1 MPPLLTL
8 FTAPKPFTNPHI
20 DIIQRNALRSWQSL
34 GEAVEVVLIGDEEGM
49 AEAAADLNLRQ
60 IKQVRTN
67 QNKTPLLSSIFDLGR
82 SINQSPFLVYVNAD
96 IILFPSVLAA
106 LHVTAEQFSK
116 YLIVSQRW
124 DLDLKEQLA
133 FDGQWHDQLL
143 KTVHSQGKLH
153 ARAGS
158 DIFIYPRACF
168 ETIPDFA
175 VGRAGW
181 DNWMI
186 YNARLQRWPVV
197 DITQA
202 TDIVHQNHDYSHLPG
217 GQPHYKLP
225 ETAVNV
231 ALAGGKKTVFTLDDV
246 SHEVRN
252 GQVRPV
258 KKTVNRILREIEI
271 FPIIRLRSRI
281 LNAMSYAIF
290 HPRDAYGDLRAW
302 LAGSSKSDKEGRS
315 K

>member
-34 GEAVEVVLIGDEEGM
+34 GEAVDVVFIGDEEGM

-67 QNKTPLLSSIFDLGR
+67 QYKTPLLSSIFDLGR
-82 SINQSPFLVYVNAD
+82 SVNQSPFLAYVNAD
-96 IILFPSVLAA
+96 IILFPSLVDAIK
-106 LHVTAEQFSK
+106 VTAEQFSK
-116 YLIVSQRW
+116 FLIVSQRW
-124 DLDLKEQLA
+124 DLELEKPLA
-133 FDGQWHDQLL
+133 FDGQWQDKLL
-143 KTVHSQGKLH
+143 RKAHSEGELH

-158 DIFIYPRACF
+158 DIFIYPRVCF

-202 TDIVHQNHDYSHLPG
+202 TDIIHQNHDYNHLPG

-225 ETAVNV
+225 ETAINV

-252 GQVRPV
+252 DQVQPV
-258 KKTVNRILREIEI
+258 KKTVKKILREIEI
-271 FPIIRLRSRI
+271 FPIIRLHSKI
-281 LNAMSYAIF
+281 INAISHAIF
-290 HPRDAYGDLRAW
+290 HPRDAYGNLRAW

>member
-8 FTAPKPFTNPHI
+8 FTTPKPFTNPHI

-34 GEAVEVVLIGDEEGM
+34 GEAVEIVLIGDEEGM

-67 QNKTPLLSSIFDLGR
+67 QYKTPLLSSIFDLGR
-82 SINQSPFLVYVNAD
+82 SVNQSPFLAYVNAD
-96 IILFPSVLAA
+96 IILFPSLVDA
-106 LHVTAEQFSK
+106 LKVTAKQFSK
-116 YLIVSQRW
+116 FLIVSQRW
-124 DLDLKEQLA
+124 DLDLDEPLA
-133 FDGQWHDQLL
+133 FDGQWQDELL
-143 KTVHSQGKLH
+143 RKVHSEGELH

-168 ETIPDFA
+168 EKIPDFA

-186 YNARLQRWPVV
+186 YYARLRRWPVV

-202 TDIVHQNHDYSHLPG
+202 TDIIHQNHDYSHLPG
-217 GQPHYKLP
+217 GQSHYKLP
-225 ETAVNV
+225 ETAINV
-231 ALAGGKKTVFTLDDV
+231 ELAGGKKTVFTLDDV

-252 GQVRPV
+252 DQVRPV

-271 FPIIRLRSRI
+271 FPIIRLHSKI
-281 LNAMSYAIF
+281 INAITYAIF

-302 LAGSSKSDKEGRS
+302 LAGPPKSDKEGRS